1 MSCFLTRWYAADLR
15 LLIAFTSESTG
26 LLAAGLAGAGGAGGV
41 ASATSAPSSGV
52 GSTGAL
58 PLSMLLTG
66 EVLGASSI
74 SFKYV
79 SVVHRRSLLNG
90 RDG

>member
-1 MSCFLTRWYAADLR
+1 M
-15 LLIAFTSESTG
+15 
-26 LLAAGLAGAGGAGGV
+26 